1 MSFFAEGLCVP
12 ISSQTQSKDDT
23 LLHPIAYQ
31 LPSGVPFTP
40 ENAEVMPKRK
50 F

>member
-1 MSFFAEGLCVP
+1 MTFRY
-12 ISSQTQSKDDT
+12 T
-23 LLHPIAYQ
+23 LYQ

-40 ENAEVMPKRK
+40 QNAEVMPKKK